1 MSDSAE
7 SSKVAGM
14 VVDTSRDGSPGA
26 SDRAPGCCALI
37 VEDDESLRTLLAH
50 YLRGEGFAVE
60 EVADG
65 EAALRAIE
73 RRQAASDL
81 PGVVLLDLMLP
92 HVSGLAVLQYLRAA
106 GVAVPIVVMSVNDA
120 LLTSAAAADP
130 ECLLIKPFDLDQL
143 LPVVTRYCALPAAAA
158 PPE

>member
-1 MSDSAE
+1 MVLDS
-7 SSKVAGM
+7 
-14 VVDTSRDGSPGA
+14 SRDGAAGA
-26 SDRAPGCCALI
+26 LDRAQGPCVLL

-60 EVADG
+60 EAEDG
-65 EAALRAIE
+65 AAAFAAIE
-73 RRQAASDL
+73 RHQAAGDR

-92 HVSGLAVLQYLRAA
+92 HVSGLAVLDYLRAA

-120 LLTSAAAADP
+120 LLTSAAAAHP

-143 LPVVTRYCALPAAAA
+143 LPVVARYCASSSA
-158 PPE
+158 E